1 MGNPG
6 GTPSDQLPDVLA
18 TGRTDAR
25 ILFVSMSARHPD
37 GADAAYLEWHGLDH
51 RPEQYRLD
59 GLRHSQRLVS
69 TPACR
74 TARTVDHGHYGDV
87 DHVMAYSFTDTAA
100 LAPFAALGA
109 ALRHGGRMQRLPS
122 VELGVF
128 ALSGTIAAE
137 RVAVGADVVP
147 WRPHTGAVV
156 LIEEGAAPPT
166 ALVEEPGVVG
176 AWWYEGIVAPVPFD
190 ADRRGLQLT
199 LLYLD
204 DEPASVG
211 RALAPVLR
219 RRWVDTGVRG
229 LLAAPFHTVV
239 AGEWNRH
246 LP

>member
-1 MGNPG
+1 MWKPE

-25 ILFVSMSARHPD
+25 ILFVSMSARHPR

-69 TPACR
+69 TPECRGAR
-74 TARTVDHGHYGDV
+74 TADHGHYGEV
-87 DHVMAYSFTDTAA
+87 DHVMAYSFTDAA
-100 LAPFAALGA
+100 SLGPFAALGA

-128 ALSGTIAAE
+128 ALTGTIAAE

-147 WRPHTGAVV
+147 WRPNTGAVV
-156 LIEEGAAPPT
+156 LIEKGAASPT
-166 ALVEEPGVVG
+166 VLVEEPGVVG
-176 AWWYEGIVAPVPFD
+176 AWWFEGILAPAPFD

-204 DEPASVG
+204 EEPAAVG
-211 RALAPVLR
+211 RALGPVLR
-219 RRWVDTGVRG
+219 RRWADTGVRG
-229 LLAAPFHTVV
+229 LLAAPFHTVTPDD
-239 AGEWNRH
+239 WQRH